1 MIMKNKM
8 KQENHIMTTDL
19 DLAQYCD
26 FKFTVDAESLLM
38 DIKFL
43 LKTYYCGTFEE
54 DEKALKLSF
63 NNGQKFLLKLEEAV

>member
-1 MIMKNKM
+1 MKNKM

-43 LKTYYCGTFEE
+43 LKTTIAARLR
-54 DEKALKLSF
+54 KTRKH
-63 NNGQKFLLKLEEAV
+63 